1 MDIFNENKVFSENE
15 ILSVPST
22 TLAFVGDAYFTY
34 EARLFVLNG
43 NFKSGQL
50 HKKATEFVKAE
61 AQSKFLKNLLPI
73 LTESEIDIAK
83 RARNTH
89 TQSKSKNA
97 SLSDYKKATAFE
109 ALIGYLILT
118 GKKERLR
125 ELMKIVFT
133 KGEQV

>member
-1 MDIFNENKVFSENE
+1 MDIFNENTNFSENE

-34 EARLFVLNG
+34 EARMFVLNG

-50 HKKATEFVKAE
+50 HKQATQYVKAE
-61 AQSKFLKNLLPI
+61 AQSEFLKKIMPI
-73 LTESEIDIAK
+73 LTENEIAIAK

-109 ALIGYLILT
+109 ALLGYLILT
-118 GKKERLR
+118 GKKERLN
-125 ELMKIVFT
+125 ELMKVIFT
-133 KGEQV
+133 KGE

>member
-1 MDIFNENKVFSENE
+1 MDIFNENKVFTENE
-15 ILSVPST
+15 ILNVPST

-34 EARLFVLNG
+34 VSRLFVLNG

-50 HKKATEFVKAE
+50 HKQATQFVKAE
-61 AQSKFLKNLLPI
+61 AQSGFLKKLLPL
-73 LTESEIDIAK
+73 LTENEIAVAK

-109 ALIGYLILT
+109 ALLGYLILT
-118 GKKERLR
+118 GQKQRVD
-125 ELMKIVFT
+125 ELLKIVFT
-133 KGEQV
+133 KGE